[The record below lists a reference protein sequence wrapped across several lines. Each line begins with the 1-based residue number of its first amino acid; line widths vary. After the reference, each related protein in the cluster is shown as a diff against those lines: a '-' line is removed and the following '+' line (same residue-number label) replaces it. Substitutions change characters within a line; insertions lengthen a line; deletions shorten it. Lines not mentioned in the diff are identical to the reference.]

1 MPRANAQVMMSA
13 CLSILLT
20 RCNLSKQSFKRSFL
34 FSDAHDSTMATNKLI
49 LEYPRGISLHVAM
62 IGSDGH
68 PVRSFAM
75 GPDALIRLGPN
86 LEFLGMSSGNIKTL
100 VEMGGSESEE
110 DEADI
115 DDDDDDDDEG
125 CDSEEAMPTESDES
139 TTDAD
144 NTIDLVSE
152 SEDSGTSDE
161 SDADDNDDEIVVTY
175 TVD

>member
-1 MPRANAQVMMSA
+1 M
-13 CLSILLT
+13 
-20 RCNLSKQSFKRSFL
+20 

-115 DDDDDDDDEG
+115 DDDDEG

>member
-1 MPRANAQVMMSA
+1 MMSA

-115 DDDDDDDDEG
+115 DDDDDEG

-144 NTIDLVSE
+144 NTINLVSE